1 MHHSF
6 KDNFKTVAA
15 VIPQTLTSDS
25 AADAVDTLGYDLV
38 VIQFHV
44 GNSADTL
51 SGSVK
56 IELEVQD
63 GATSSTAACANA
75 DLDTTVTG
83 TNTGTVA
90 VIDAPAEDSLTVTAE
105 YRGGKRYIKPVF
117 NLTGTHTNGT
127 PCACTVLLGNPRV
140 APAA

>member
-1 MHHSF
+1 MRKHF
-6 KDNFKTVAA
+6 TDNFKTIAA
-15 VIPQTLTSDS
+15 VIPQNLTSDS
-25 AADAVDTLGYDLV
+25 AASAVDTLGYDQV

-51 SGSVK
+51 SGTVK
-56 IELEVQD
+56 IQLEVQD
-63 GATSSTAACANA
+63 GATSSTTACADA
-75 DLDTTVTG
+75 DLDATVTG

-90 VIDAPAEDSLTVTAE
+90 VIDAPNEDSLTVTAE
-105 YRGGKRYIKPVF
+105 YRGGKLYVKPVF